1 MASMYLVRR
10 AVLGVALPLCL
21 VVPSMARADAPVA
34 ISEAEDQETA
44 KVVRYTRELERTPDG
59 PDAAAMRQ
67 ALLRWT
73 IDTPDYQVMV
83 CDMLQLPEES
93 STDKSPISGELNVQM
108 MFGNVAYQIQHGKE
122 GDELT
127 RQVAG
132 VESALRTYAAYVAK
146 KPALR
151 IPVLDALLGSQKAGT
166 LRAQL
171 ATVMEKHCKASET
184 TALTIKPDEGTPFLG
199 GFLQESHVVYPLNVG
214 SWSMQGERRYDEP
227 EWGASVRYQRKG
239 DNTGWIDA
247 YFYPVGVLSAN
258 EIEQMAASER
268 RNLSDT
274 WVKEISGEPMTQ
286 LTTFV
291 IPVVDGAVVP
301 ADQHPRAKA
310 INAQALDFTY
320 IRNDTTYSSA
330 MVFMVDRLYAI
341 KFRYSAEVK
350 ALTRDQL
357 RRDVEAFARQLVPQ
371 LDISSTG
378 KCGAPAM
385 FVDGKRVDGC
395 AGEEA
400 IQPVVNEGQR
410 ELRFEYGKR

>member
-1 MASMYLVRR
+1 
-10 AVLGVALPLCL
+10 
-21 VVPSMARADAPVA
+21 VVRADTTAA
-34 ISEAEDQETA
+34 AAGTEEQETA

-59 PDAAAMRQ
+59 PDAPAMRQ

-83 CDMLQLPEES
+83 CDMLQLSEEG

-108 MFGNVAYQIQHGKE
+108 MFGNVAHQIQHGKE

-132 VESALRTYAAYVAK
+132 VESALRAYTVYVAK

-151 IPVLDALLGSQKAGT
+151 IPVLDVLLGAQKAGT

-171 ATVMEKHCKASET
+171 APVMEKHCKASEMT
-184 TALTIKPDEGTPFLG
+184 PLTIKPDERAPFLG

-214 SWSMQGERRYDEP
+214 NWSMQGEQRYDEP

-239 DNTGWIDA
+239 DTTGWIDA
-247 YFYPVGVLSAN
+247 YFYPVGVLSADGVK
-258 EIEQMAASER
+258 QMAATER
-268 RNLSDT
+268 KSLVDT
-274 WVKEISGEPMTQ
+274 WAKEISGEPMTP
-286 LTTFV
+286 LTSLV

-320 IRNDTTYSSA
+320 VRDDTTYSSA

-350 ALTRDQL
+350 TLTRGQL

-385 FVDGKRVDGC
+385 FVDGKRADGC

-410 ELRFEYGKR
+410 ELRFEYGNR

>member
-1 MASMYLVRR
+1 MASMCLLRR

-21 VVPSMARADAPVA
+21 VVPSMVRADTPPIPAG
-34 ISEAEDQETA
+34 AEEQETA

-59 PDAAAMRQ
+59 PDALAMRQ

-73 IDTPDYQVMV
+73 IDTPDYQVIV
-83 CDMLQLPEES
+83 CDMLQLPEQGRTGE
-93 STDKSPISGELNVQM
+93 SPISGELNVQM
-108 MFGNVAYQIQHGKE
+108 MFGNVAYQIQHGKQ

-127 RQVAG
+127 RQTAG
-132 VESALRTYAAYVAK
+132 VESALRVYAAYVAK
-146 KPALR
+146 QPALR
-151 IPVLDALLGSQKAGT
+151 VPALDALVVSQKAGK
-166 LRAQL
+166 LRASL
-171 ATVMEKHCKASET
+171 APVLEKHCQGEEK
-184 TALTIKPDEGTPFLG
+184 TALAIKPEAEVPFLG

-214 SWSMQGERRYDEP
+214 SWSMQAEQRYDEP

-239 DNTGWIDA
+239 DTTGWIDA
-247 YFYPVGVLSAN
+247 YFYPVGVLSADGVK
-258 EIEQMAASER
+258 QMAATER
-268 RNLSDT
+268 KSLVDT
-274 WVKEISGEPMTQ
+274 WAKEISGEPMTP
-286 LTTFV
+286 LTSLV

-301 ADQHPRAKA
+301 ADQQPRAKA

-320 IRNDTTYSSA
+320 TRKDITYSSA

-341 KFRYSAEVK
+341 KFRYSADAK
-350 ALTRDQL
+350 AITREQL

-378 KCGAPAM
+378 KCGVPAM
-385 FVDGKRVDGC
+385 FVDGKRADGC

>member
-1 MASMYLVRR
+1 MASMYLLGRV
-10 AVLGVALPLCL
+10 VLGVALPLCL
-21 VVPSMARADAPVA
+21 VVPLLVRADTSVTPAG
-34 ISEAEDQETA
+34 EEEQETA

-59 PDAAAMRQ
+59 PDAPAMRQ

-93 STDKSPISGELNVQM
+93 STDRSPISGELNVQM
-108 MFGNVAYQIQHGKE
+108 MFGNVAHQIQHGKA

-132 VESALRTYAAYVAK
+132 VESALRAYTAYVAK
-146 KPALR
+146 KPVLR
-151 IPVLDALLGSQKAGT
+151 MPVLDALLGAQKDGA
-166 LRAQL
+166 LRAEL
-171 ATVMEKHCKASET
+171 APVMDKHCKASEMIT
-184 TALTIKPDEGTPFLG
+184 LTIKPDEATPFLG

-239 DNTGWIDA
+239 DTTGWIDA
-247 YFYPVGVLSAN
+247 YFYPVGVLSAD
-258 EIEQMAASER
+258 EIEQMAATER
-268 RNLSDT
+268 KTLVDT
-274 WVKEISGEPMTQ
+274 WAKEISGAPMTP
-286 LTTFV
+286 LTTLV
-291 IPVVDGAVVP
+291 IPVVDGAVP
-301 ADQHPRAKA
+301 AGQHPRAKA

-320 IRNDTTYSSA
+320 VRNDTPYSSA
-330 MVFMVDRLYAI
+330 LVFMVDRLYAI

-350 ALTRDQL
+350 TLTREQL
-357 RRDVEAFARQLVPQ
+357 RRDVEAFALQLVPQ

-378 KCGAPAM
+378 KCGVPAM
-385 FVDGKRVDGC
+385 FVDGKRADGC